1 MNLYEINKDLN
12 NLILSAVDADGVINE
27 AFESDIDSLVMA
39 KEEKLLNCA
48 KYIKNEMAFVEM
60 LKKEEQ
66 SLSTRRKQI
75 EKRVEW
81 MKKYVVG
88 NMEAGEKVKDHQAQ
102 LSTIKSSSVE
112 IIDEKLIPKEL
123 CNHIPECW
131 KVDRIAVKKAIKAGN
146 ELEGAKMVDKLNLQ
160 VK

>member
-75 EKRVEW
+75 EKRVDW

-131 KVDRIAVKKAIKAGN
+131 KVDRTAVKKAIKAGN

>member
-12 NLILSAVDADGVINE
+12 NLILSAVDADGVIDE
-27 AFESDIDSLVMA
+27 AFEADIDSLAMA

-48 KYIKNEMAFVEM
+48 KYIKNEMAFAKM
-60 LKKEEQ
+60 LKAEEE

-81 MKKYVVG
+81 MKKYVVS

-102 LSTIKSSSVE
+102 LSTIKSSAVE
-112 IIDEKLIPKEL
+112 IINEKLIPKEL
-123 CNHIPECW
+123 CNHIPETW
-131 KVDRIAVKKAIKAGN
+131 KVDKTAVKKSLKAGN